1 MGVLLRVAAAPS
13 VRSRIG
19 RCAGFCGWLICL
31 FCRLVGRGGLLACIR
46 RRRCGRDL
54 VFGPNR
60 AQHNRFGLHL
70 LLQAIRL
77 ARRLGRQP
85 QRGQPMLLPGQKQQV
100 GHDDQRQYPP

>member
-19 RCAGFCGWLICL
+19 FRAGFCGWLFCS
-31 FCRLVGRGGLLACIR
+31 FCRLVSRGGLLACVR

-60 AQHNRFGLHL
+60 AQHDRFGLHL

-85 QRGQPMLLPGQKQQV
+85 QRSQPML
-100 GHDDQRQYPP
+100 